1 MSYACRLTEPK
12 GSPAAERC
20 RVLDAAGDVDD
31 CNCPEIGGP
40 LTSAERQALRR
51 QRYRTMREE
60 LERLALLWRVI
71 AEAQTEWDMQAQLP
85 DGEPASMS
93 QVGREAYL
101 QQRLLNK
108 LYNIIQIAGL
118 VPGHEW
124 EMRHADHSTDPYA

>member
-1 MSYACRLTEPK
+1 
-12 GSPAAERC
+12 
-20 RVLDAAGDVDD
+20 
-31 CNCPEIGGP
+31 
-40 LTSAERQALRR
+40 
-51 QRYRTMREE
+51 MREE